1 LMVTVLLAV
10 PGVIWTLWLQ
20 GDALDT
26 PAAVGLI
33 LLCGIVVN
41 NGIVLI
47 DQVRRRLEEGLD
59 PITAIRKGASD
70 RLRPILIT
78 ALTTVLGLIP
88 MAYGTQMLTGPQF
101 NTLGKAIVGGLS
113 ASTLLTL
120 IVLPVVLSFIL
131 KAKKPDLA
139 PETGAE
145 QASM

>member
-1 LMVTVLLAV
+1 M
-10 PGVIWTLWLQ
+10 
-20 GDALDT
+20 
-26 PAAVGLI
+26 
-33 LLCGIVVN
+33 
-41 NGIVLI
+41 LI

-131 KAKKPDLA
+131 KSKKSDLA
-139 PETGAE
+139 SEASAE
-145 QASM
+145 QA